1 MPRTRFG
8 PDQLSIAQ
16 LEKILDRRR
25 SKLSKLEKQRRK
37 LQQELDEL
45 DSTILELG
53 GAGGRHN
60 GRAHNDKS
68 LPQTLVEVLT
78 KHGPTRVGDIVKS
91 VLATGYRT
99 NSDNFRSI
107 VNQQLIKDKRFT
119 AASRG
124 VYQLKK

>member
-1 MPRTRFG
+1 MPRTRIG
-8 PDQLSIAQ
+8 PDELSIAQ
-16 LEKILDRRR
+16 LEKILEKRR

-45 DSTILELG
+45 DSTILGLG
-53 GAGGRHN
+53 GAGGRRN
-60 GRAHNDKS
+60 GRAHNAKS

-78 KHGPTRVGDIVKS
+78 RHGPTKVGDIVKA
-91 VLATGYRT
+91 VLATGYKT